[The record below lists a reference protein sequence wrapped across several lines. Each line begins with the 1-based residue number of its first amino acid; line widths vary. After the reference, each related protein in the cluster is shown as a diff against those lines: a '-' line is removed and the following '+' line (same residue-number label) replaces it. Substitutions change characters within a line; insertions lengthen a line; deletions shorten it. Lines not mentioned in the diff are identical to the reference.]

1 MSRPCSSRCTTRWS
15 ARTVA
20 SRSFELTPA
29 RASATADS
37 TVPTRFRF
45 ARAPRGVKCS
55 TARRRSSGWA
65 TRRSSPCVSSRR
77 NTPVSVLACTWRT
90 PASSPADIPGKRP
103 TTRSTRRCGPVIPS
117 SRFIRFDVRSR
128 PWATAQ
134 SSSRNRRTSGI
145 FASGN
150 REVFAMALKR
160 RIAMPCHVYQ
170 SKNRAG
176 RLSSPGALRRRFP
189 PTRGRSRAAVW
200 STGSRGLPECRTPN

>member
-20 SRSFELTPA
+20 SRSFELTPE

-37 TVPTRFRF
+37 TVPTRFRL
-45 ARAPRGVKCS
+45 ARPPRGVKCS
-55 TARRRSSGWA
+55 TARRRTSGWA

-77 NTPVSVLACTWRT
+77 STPVSVLACTWRM

-103 TTRSTRRCGPVIPS
+103 TTRSTSRCGPVIPS
-117 SRFIRFDVRSR
+117 SRFIRLDVRSR

-145 FASGN
+145 CASGN
-150 REVFAMALKR
+150 RAVFAMALKR
-160 RIAMPCHVYQ
+160 RIPMSCHVYQ
-170 SKNRAG
+170 TKRGAG
-176 RLSSPGALRRRFP
+176 GLNAPCALRQTFL

-200 STGSRGLPECRTPN
+200 SIGSRGLRECRTPN